1 MLIHIRNTIMDNE
14 IKSQRREFFRLRYP
28 KNERPVANIL
38 GQNFR
43 ICEIS
48 ERGTRM
54 LFTNSHPVSRGV
66 TIKGTI
72 CFHDGVE
79 VEIEGH
85 ILRLDND
92 ELVAKLSKG
101 PDLKRM
107 TTEQIYL
114 RKKYPGLFAKSKEF
128 SFVR

>member
-1 MLIHIRNTIMDNE
+1 MDQQSE
-14 IKSQRREFFRLRYP
+14 AQRREYFRLRYP
-28 KNERPVANIL
+28 KSERPRAKIL
-38 GQNFR
+38 DRDFR

-48 ERGTRM
+48 EQGTRI

-72 CFHDGVE
+72 RFHDGVE
-79 VEIEGH
+79 IPIEGRV
-85 ILRLDND
+85 LRLDDN
-92 ELVAKLSKG
+92 ELVAKLTKG

-107 TTEQIYL
+107 TAEQIYL
-114 RKKYPGLFAKSKEF
+114 RKKYPGLFSKTKDF